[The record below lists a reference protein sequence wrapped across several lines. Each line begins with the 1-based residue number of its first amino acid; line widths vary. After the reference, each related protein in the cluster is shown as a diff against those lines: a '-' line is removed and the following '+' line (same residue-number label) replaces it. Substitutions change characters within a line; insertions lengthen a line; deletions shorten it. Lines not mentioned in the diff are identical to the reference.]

1 MSPLLPRFRGLL
13 YPAQV
18 LLRGRQWAGMPSLQ
32 PHAVRTPSFFCS
44 LGLGARITALFF
56 FFFFNTL
63 YYQCACGTVPYVAL
77 NLLRFIPR
85 FCERS
90 SVSLC

>member
-56 FFFFNTL
+56 LFFSTH
-63 YYQCACGTVPYVAL
+63 YTTSVPVAQYHT
-77 NLLRFIPR
+77 
-85 FCERS
+85 
-90 SVSLC
+90 

>member
-56 FFFFNTL
+56 FFFFQHIILPVCLWHST
-63 YYQCACGTVPYVAL
+63 
-77 NLLRFIPR
+77 I
-85 FCERS
+85 RS
-90 SVSLC
+90 TQSTKVYSSIL